1 MDRSANMR
9 AIRSKGMKPEL
20 TVRSLVHR
28 LGFRFRLHRKDLP
41 GKPDLVFGPRKPL
54 AFPRGAGENLPM
66 LKTLFTTLVMVALP
80 TLAADI
86 SGEWKGTAE
95 GPNGTF
101 ERSFTFKVDGGKLTG
116 ETVSPYTGKSEIKDG
131 KVDGDNVNFTITA
144 SIQGNTVQIKYE
156 GKAAGG
162 DIKLTSTFSGNSDF
176 PPIQWT
182 LKKAN

>member
-1 MDRSANMR
+1 MA
-9 AIRSKGMKPEL
+9 
-20 TVRSLVHR
+20 
-28 LGFRFRLHRKDLP
+28 
-41 GKPDLVFGPRKPL
+41 L
-54 AFPRGAGENLPM
+54 AFPCRAGENLPM
-66 LKTLFTTLVMVALP
+66 LRTMLAALVMMALP
-80 TLAADI
+80 ALAADI

-131 KVDGDNVNFTITA
+131 KVEGENVNFTITA
-144 SIQGNTVQIKYE
+144 NLQGNTVQIKYE

-162 DIKLTSTFSGNSDF
+162 SFKLTSTFIGNSDF
-176 PPIQWT
+176 PPIEWT